1 MSGKDKLGYIT
12 GDSPQPLETDPLFR
26 KWRTENAIVKGWL
39 INSMDPS
46 LISNFIR
53 FLTSKQVWDSIATT
67 FFDGTDTSQVYDLR
81 RRVTS
86 MNQAGGSIEKY
97 YNDLQGLWR
106 KIDFRHPNLMK
117 CAGDIQKY
125 NSILQE
131 DRVHVFLDG
140 SDDRLDKIRSDVL
153 QLQPFPT
160 VELAYAHVRRE
171 DIRQAIMTSSSNIAL
186 GAVMASKGL
195 KRGKPKSKP
204 QSDGTKC
211 THCGNVKHTRET
223 CFKLHG
229 YPEWWN
235 DFQAWKKCE
244 GISTNEDT
252 RRAAVASAKHQLSL
266 TAQPESTNP
275 FTTLSDQG
283 NCGQAL
289 DACHGY
295 NEYMWIIDSG
305 ATDRMNFDP
314 HHFSHITQP
323 RRTCIANANG
333 VQYPITGAGTVALSF
348 PLSLNHTLL
357 VPSLSNKLLSVS
369 QVTTDLNCVVL
380 MYPTFCLLQDILTKE
395 IIGRGTKK

>member
-1 MSGKDKLGYIT
+1 MVLNVSQARLRVLLASELQSISSSLCLYIV
-12 GDSPQPLETDPLFR
+12 F
-26 KWRTENAIVKGWL
+26 AVF
-39 INSMDPS
+39 PS
-46 LISNFIR
+46 
-53 FLTSKQVWDSIATT
+53 
-67 FFDGTDTSQVYDLR
+67 
-81 RRVTS
+81 
-86 MNQAGGSIEKY
+86 
-97 YNDLQGLWR
+97 
-106 KIDFRHPNLMK
+106 H
-117 CAGDIQKY
+117 GDIQKY

-195 KRGKPKSKP
+195 KLGKPKSKP

-244 GISTNEDT
+244 GTSTNEDT

-266 TAQPESTNP
+266 TAQPESTNL

-283 NCGQAL
+283 
-289 DACHGY
+289 Y
-295 NEYMWIIDSG
+295 
-305 ATDRMNFDP
+305 
-314 HHFSHITQP
+314 SHQGDHW
-323 RRTCIANANG
+323 AW
-333 VQYPITGAGTVALSF
+333 Y
-348 PLSLNHTLL
+348 
-357 VPSLSNKLLSVS
+357 
-369 QVTTDLNCVVL
+369 
-380 MYPTFCLLQDILTKE
+380 
-395 IIGRGTKK
+395 

>member
-46 LISNFIR
+46 LIGNFIR

-67 FFDGTDTSQVYDLR
+67 NFYGTDTSQVYDLR
-81 RRVTS
+81 RCVTR

-160 VELAYAHVRRE
+160 VELAYAHV
-171 DIRQAIMTSSSNIAL
+171 
-186 GAVMASKGL
+186 
-195 KRGKPKSKP
+195 
-204 QSDGTKC
+204 
-211 THCGNVKHTRET
+211 
-223 CFKLHG
+223 
-229 YPEWWN
+229 
-235 DFQAWKKCE
+235 
-244 GISTNEDT
+244 
-252 RRAAVASAKHQLSL
+252 
-266 TAQPESTNP
+266 
-275 FTTLSDQG
+275 
-283 NCGQAL
+283 
-289 DACHGY
+289 
-295 NEYMWIIDSG
+295 
-305 ATDRMNFDP
+305 
-314 HHFSHITQP
+314 
-323 RRTCIANANG
+323 
-333 VQYPITGAGTVALSF
+333 
-348 PLSLNHTLL
+348 
-357 VPSLSNKLLSVS
+357 
-369 QVTTDLNCVVL
+369 
-380 MYPTFCLLQDILTKE
+380 
-395 IIGRGTKK
+395 